1 MSSDTEIKN
10 LLETEQEPFTLKG
23 WDDNPY
29 NFDDLCDEH
38 QKVAKYILEYSKNT
52 KDKDLFEAS
61 IAQQFKLNEEITID
75 KDKNPLVKKIQEEGC
90 FVAIQGYVTETNSDG
105 KTVKYPVVSFNAD
118 VRQYEKVYRSLL
130 LEMKEFYK
138 NNPDALK

>member
-1 MSSDTEIKN
+1 MTSDNEIKD
-10 LLETEQEPFTLKG
+10 LLETEQEPFELKG

-38 QKVAKYILEYSKNT
+38 KKIAKYILQLSKNIN
-52 KDKDLFEAS
+52 DKKLFENEIS
-61 IAQQFKLNEEITID
+61 QQFKLDKEVVID

-90 FVAIQGYVTETNSDG
+90 FVAIQGHVTEKVSDNEI
-105 KTVKYPVVSFNAD
+105 VKYPVVSFNAD

-138 NNPDALK
+138 NNPDVLK